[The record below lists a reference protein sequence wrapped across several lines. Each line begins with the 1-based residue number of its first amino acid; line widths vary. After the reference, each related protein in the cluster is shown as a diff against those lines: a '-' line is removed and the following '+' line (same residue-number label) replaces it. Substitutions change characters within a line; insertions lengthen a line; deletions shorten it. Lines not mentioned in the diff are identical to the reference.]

1 MSFPLT
7 MSAVN
12 SSRGTRLSNHVRT
25 ANTHWTRFCGLIGT
39 AAPDFQFGQALW
51 IVPCRGV
58 HTFGMRFPLDLIYL
72 DRSGNVVEVL
82 EDVRPW
88 RVAPIRFSAA
98 SVLELPASA
107 IYTSGTQRGDRI
119 EIAQAKPVHEAAA

>member
-1 MSFPLT
+1 MLSPSP

-12 SSRGTRLSNHVRT
+12 ATRGTRLAKSVRV
-25 ANTHWTRFCGLIGT
+25 AGTHWSRLRGLTGT
-39 AAPDFQFGQALW
+39 NAQDFQFGQALW

-72 DRSGNVVEVL
+72 DHSGNVVDVL
-82 EDVRPW
+82 ENVRPW
-88 RVAPIRFSAA
+88 RVAPIRMSAA
-98 SVLELPASA
+98 SVLELPAGA

-119 EIAQAKPVHEAAA
+119 EIAQPKPVHEAAA

>member
-1 MSFPLT
+1 MLSHSP

-12 SSRGTRLSNHVRT
+12 ATRGTRLSTSVRV
-25 ANTHWTRFCGLIGT
+25 ANTHWSRFRGLIGT
-39 AAPDFQFGQALW
+39 PSADFEFGQALW

-82 EDVRPW
+82 ENVRPW
-88 RVAPIRFSAA
+88 RVGPVRLSAA
-98 SVLELPASA
+98 SVLELPAGA
-107 IYTSGTQRGDRI
+107 IRTSGTERSDRI